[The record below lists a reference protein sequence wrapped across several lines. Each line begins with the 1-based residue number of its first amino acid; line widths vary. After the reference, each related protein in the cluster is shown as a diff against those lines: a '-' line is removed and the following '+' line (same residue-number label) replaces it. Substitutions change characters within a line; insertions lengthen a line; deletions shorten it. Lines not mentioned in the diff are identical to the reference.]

1 MIDMTTN
8 KSCVPMP
15 RSHFSGNG
23 TCDATR
29 EANKRADRGMTGMES
44 EIAPYTGVQNLTGSN
59 GNINMNTNQPMKEN
73 WIGMESEIAP
83 YDGAAMQNQTA
94 QNQAAQNQ
102 ASQQMMQSQLA
113 PYGGTEQDM
122 IYDGYGTEHDHPE
135 SEEDGMT
142 SIPQDSFNTP
152 LNADEAARN
161 SWRALLARNV
171 GRNVLVRFLVGT
183 QNMVTVEGELY
194 EVGTDY
200 IVIYQPL
207 WDSHITADLYSVKFV
222 EFREPPGVMTLA

>member
-1 MIDMTTN
+1 MNMTTEKN
-8 KSCVPMP
+8 CLQVP
-15 RSHFSGNG
+15 RSHFQGNG
-23 TCDATR
+23 SCDATR
-29 EANKRADRGMTGMES
+29 EANRRADHATGYES
-44 EIAPYTGVQNLTGSN
+44 EIAPVTDA
-59 GNINMNTNQPMKEN
+59 EN
-73 WIGMESEIAP
+73 
-83 YDGAAMQNQTA
+83 
-94 QNQAAQNQ
+94 
-102 ASQQMMQSQLA
+102 QMMQSRAAQNSSA
-113 PYGGTEQDM
+113 PAQQMQNQMAPNSGMQAQWMQGQTMQNGGMPAQWTPADAAEQDM
-122 IYDGYGTEHDHPE
+122 IDDSYGTEHDHPE
-135 SEEDGMT
+135 SEADGMT
-142 SIPQDSFNTP
+142 SIPQDSFNEP

-171 GRNVLVRFLVGT
+171 GRNVLVRFLMGT